1 LSVYGPCHGELRDDF
16 IQWLFNLN
24 IPDDELWLIMGDFNF
39 IRSQDNR
46 NLPGGDMNAIFLFN
60 ELISHLGLLELPLKD
75 RSYTWSN
82 MQQNPPLVQL
92 DWFFSTPNWTS
103 VYPNIVVIPLA
114 KPTSDHVPC
123 VVTIDTVIPH
133 ANIFRFE
140 NYWVEQQGFM
150 ECVSATWDLDCW
162 GNNSTSWLS
171 RKLKI
176 LRGALKQ

>member
-1 LSVYGPCHGELRDDF
+1 
-16 IQWLFNLN
+16 
-24 IPDDELWLIMGDFNF
+24 MGDFNF